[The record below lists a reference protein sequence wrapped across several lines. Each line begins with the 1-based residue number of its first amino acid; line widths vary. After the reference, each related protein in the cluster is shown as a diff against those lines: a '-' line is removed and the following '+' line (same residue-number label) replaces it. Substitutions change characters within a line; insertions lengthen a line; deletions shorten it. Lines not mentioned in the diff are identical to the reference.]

1 MRESFCGD
9 LEGLA
14 ADLATVLTQALV
26 AARPEIDAARA
37 AGGDAAAVARRILTG
52 IIEGAFD
59 QALQEYVTELEG
71 GRPSAQ

>member
-9 LEGLA
+9 MDGLA
-14 ADLATVLTQALV
+14 ADLANVLTQALETSQ
-26 AARPEIDAARA
+26 PEIDAARA
-37 AGGDAAAVARRILTG
+37 AGGDAAAVVRRILTG
-52 IIEGAFD
+52 IIEGTFD